1 MNLDAN
7 VIDLLR
13 KRYFLKDAE
22 GNYLE
27 NTWGDICRR
36 VAKNIASVETNEE
49 LRIFYESAFY
59 RAMLFMDI
67 LPSSPVLFN
76 AGTPL
81 QQLSSCFIIDI
92 DDNMESIAEAWKE
105 ASLIFKSGGGVGF
118 NISSLRPKGALVKSS
133 NGEASGPISFMK
145 VFNTIVEQV
154 KQGGRRK
161 GAIKVDLNIE
171 HPDILDFIHCKD
183 NTNEL
188 NNMNI
193 SVSISDAFMEAVEN
207 DKDWPLMFDNQVYK
221 VVKAR
226 DLWNEIIK
234 SAWAAGEPGLSFRDT
249 MDRANPNPHLGHV
262 WSTNPCSEFVN
273 IPYSSCLTGD
283 TKVLTLEGVREIKD
297 LVGTSGFILSE
308 NNKFNKYQNVVFKGV
323 RPVYEI
329 TLEGNL
335 KIQATKDHKFFTN
348 NGWKSLEEIKKG
360 IKIKTRS
367 GYPLVSIEDYDEEY
381 EMYGWMHGDGWFTE
395 NSVGISF
402 NSKDG
407 DFDVKERLLPIFYS
421 VFEANNIKPLKND
434 LYSFQLQIT
443 NKKAIKK
450 CEELGFVKGH
460 ADSKRLPTSFYTW
473 NIKQQI
479 SFIRGLF
486 TADGYIGKGK
496 NRGIIL
502 CSTSL
507 VLLEEVQKFLA
518 SIGIQSR
525 ITTASFKTCKRKDQH
540 KLIINKESS
549 YIFYNVIGFSGTA
562 KRNKFNNEVVSKI
575 YKDKDFLEVI
585 DIRYVGNKSVFDII
599 EVEQTN
605 SFYANGLLVHNC
617 NLASINLEN
626 MVEDGELKW
635 EKITYYVKL
644 LVRFLDNMIEV
655 NKLPLKKIEEVTKL
669 IRPIGIGTMGYA
681 NMLYKLGLRYG
692 SEAALK
698 LTEQLYAHIY
708 KSALMESQELAKERG
723 TYPGWKGSK
732 WEAQGILIRNSSLL
746 SIAPNGSIAFIAQTT
761 GGIEPEFALVYQRTT
776 NEDTK
781 YLVTNKVFENEL
793 KRRGLYSQEL
803 IEQIYNS
810 GGSIQHL
817 DLPDDLK
824 KVFVVAHDI
833 TPEEHLKTLA
843 VVQKHVDMSVS
854 KTINLP
860 KEATVKD
867 VADIYQKAWQLG
879 IKGVTVY
886 RDGSRPEQVLST
898 GTTSISNNSIKVK
911 ERGYIEAA
919 RLKATGIRLKLNTGC
934 GSLWLSAF
942 LDDDNNIV
950 EIFTDIG
957 QGNCISNTQALSRMI
972 SLALRGGIS
981 LDDIVDQLQSACTCP
996 SYAVA
1001 KAKGKDVSPGK
1012 SCPSAIAHALLDLQR
1027 ELKQQVIKSS
1037 EAVFTVTCPQCNS
1050 MLTLESGCW
1059 SCKSCGYSKC
1069 N

>member
-1 MNLDAN
+1 MDLDFN

-13 KRYFLKDAE
+13 KRYFLKDAD

-27 NTWGDICRR
+27 NTWSDICWR
-36 VAKNIASVETNEE
+36 VGKNIASVETDEE
-49 LRIFYESAFY
+49 LKSFYESAFC

-161 GAIKVDLNIE
+161 GAIKVDLNVE
-171 HPDILDFIHCKD
+171 HPDIIDFIHCKD
-183 NTNEL
+183 NTTEL

-207 DKDWPLMFDNQVYK
+207 DKDWPLVFNDQVYK

-226 DLWNEIIK
+226 DLWIEIIK
-234 SAWAAGEPGLSFRDT
+234 SAWATGEPGLSFRDT
-249 MDRANPNPHLGHV
+249 MDRANPNPHLGRI
-262 WSTNPCSEFVN
+262 WGSNPCMEFVN
-273 IPYSSCLTGD
+273 IPYSSC
-283 TKVLTLEGVREIKD
+283 
-297 LVGTSGFILSE
+297 
-308 NNKFNKYQNVVFKGV
+308 
-323 RPVYEI
+323 
-329 TLEGNL
+329 
-335 KIQATKDHKFFTN
+335 
-348 NGWKSLEEIKKG
+348 
-360 IKIKTRS
+360 
-367 GYPLVSIEDYDEEY
+367 
-381 EMYGWMHGDGWFTE
+381 
-395 NSVGISF
+395 
-402 NSKDG
+402 
-407 DFDVKERLLPIFYS
+407 
-421 VFEANNIKPLKND
+421 
-434 LYSFQLQIT
+434 
-443 NKKAIKK
+443 
-450 CEELGFVKGH
+450 
-460 ADSKRLPTSFYTW
+460 
-473 NIKQQI
+473 
-479 SFIRGLF
+479 
-486 TADGYIGKGK
+486 
-496 NRGIIL
+496 
-502 CSTSL
+502 
-507 VLLEEVQKFLA
+507 
-518 SIGIQSR
+518 
-525 ITTASFKTCKRKDQH
+525 
-540 KLIINKESS
+540 
-549 YIFYNVIGFSGTA
+549 
-562 KRNKFNNEVVSKI
+562 
-575 YKDKDFLEVI
+575 
-585 DIRYVGNKSVFDII
+585 
-599 EVEQTN
+599 
-605 SFYANGLLVHNC
+605 
-617 NLASINLEN
+617 NLASINLDN

-635 EKITYYVKL
+635 EKITYYVRL

-776 NEDTK
+776 NEGTK